1 MYSLTIGYDTAV
13 IAVAT
18 FSALGFTVSF
28 GVPTLVGAGEM
39 VRIQKQPDIVNGP
52 VYLPSFPQRLVLVLA
67 EDWTRFFTILSIF
80 FFASGILDVT
90 YVAGSLPQ
98 IGADLSG
105 VLFAAVALIWGALLA
120 AAFGAIAVLVCA
132 ATYSRDE
139 VQTIAETAV
148 SRATAEAY
156 VESGK
161 ASPPKKAA
169 VDAKSKKKPGMS
181 K

>member
-1 MYSLTIGYDTAV
+1 MIT
-13 IAVAT
+13 VAT

-39 VRIQKQPDIVNGP
+39 VRIQKQPDIMNGS

-98 IGADLSG
+98 IGADLST
-105 VLFAAVALIWGALLA
+105 VLFAAVVLIWGALLA
-120 AAFGAIAVLVCA
+120 AAFGAIAILVCA

-139 VQTIAETAV
+139 VQIIAEAAV
-148 SRATAEAY
+148 NRATAEAY
-156 VESGK
+156 VEAGK
-161 ASPPKKAA
+161 ASSTEKASA
-169 VDAKSKKKPGMS
+169 GAKSKKKHGMS